1 MIKVVAKFTVK
12 EGNVEKLKSYAALM
26 VAETVKEE
34 GCIAYQLCQETV
46 NERKMAMIEEW
57 ESQEALDRH
66 MKAAHFL
73 EYIPKMHQLQE
84 GETEVNLYHVLF

>member
-66 MKAAHFL
+66 MKTAHFL